1 MTARVVVAG
10 EAVVDLVQAGPR
22 SWTSHPGGSPA
33 NVAVGLARLGVP
45 VALLARLSE
54 DAFGRM
60 LRGHLADAGVDLA
73 LAVAADEPS
82 TLAVASLDDAGVATY
97 DFWVEGTADW
107 QWSEDELHVPDGVAA
122 LHTGSMAL
130 ELDPGA
136 SHLLSLL
143 ERLQGQEG
151 QQSVLLSY
159 DPNVRL
165 ARRGDRET
173 GLDAVEEVVAL
184 ADVVKASSEDLAFL
198 LPGVG
203 REAVLERWLAL
214 GPALVVVTDG
224 GEGALALTAA
234 GLLRVPPV
242 PVQVVDT
249 VGAGDA
255 FTAGLLAG
263 LDDAGLLD
271 RSALE
276 AAGQEAVRGALTLA
290 ARVAAATCGRAGASP
305 PTRAELEA

>member
-1 MTARVVVAG
+1 MRVVVAG
-10 EAVVDLVQAGPR
+10 EAVVDLVSAGER

-45 VALLARLSE
+45 TGLLARLSG

-60 LRGHLADAGVDLA
+60 LRAHLAGAGVDLSV
-73 LAVAADEPS
+73 AVDADEPS
-82 TLAVASLDDAGVATY
+82 TLAVASLDAAGVATY

-107 QWSEDELHVPDGVAA
+107 QWSPEELQVPDGVAA

-136 SHLLSLL
+136 SHLLDLL
-143 ERLQGQEG
+143 ERLQGQ
-151 QQSVLLSY
+151 VLLSY

-173 GLDAVEEVVAL
+173 GLAAVEEVVAL
-184 ADVVKASSEDLAFL
+184 VDVVKASSEDLAWL
-198 LPGVG
+198 LPGVPL
-203 REAVLERWLAL
+203 EQVLQRWRDL

-224 GEGALALTAA
+224 GEGALALGPG
-234 GLLRVPPV
+234 GLQRVAPV
-242 PVQVVDT
+242 PVDVVDT

-255 FTAGLLAG
+255 FTSGLLAG

-271 RSALE
+271 RTALD
-276 AAGQEAVRGALTLA
+276 AAPDVRGPLELA
-290 ARVAAATCGRAGASP
+290 ARVAAVTCGRPGAAP
-305 PTRAELEA
+305 PRRAELS